1 MARWSL
7 GEAEA
12 EEAVEADM
20 EAEEEA
26 GAGPG
31 YEVKIISQFRRRH
44 FRSLLQQSP
53 GHAVRVLLPP
63 PRGPGRGGAGHDPA
77 DLAHARADEDGEL

>member
-31 YEVKIISQFRRRH
+31 YEVQMSTIILDNFTI
-44 FRSLLQQSP
+44 
-53 GHAVRVLLPP
+53 
-63 PRGPGRGGAGHDPA
+63 
-77 DLAHARADEDGEL
+77 

>member
-1 MARWSL
+1 MPALEDSVARWSL

-20 EAEEEA
+20 EAEEEP

-31 YEVKIISQFRRRH
+31 YEVQRSTIFRDN
-44 FRSLLQQSP
+44 FTI
-53 GHAVRVLLPP
+53 
-63 PRGPGRGGAGHDPA
+63 
-77 DLAHARADEDGEL
+77 

>member
-31 YEVKIISQFRRRH
+31 YEVQMLTIVCEISY
-44 FRSLLQQSP
+44 SYLLT
-53 GHAVRVLLPP
+53 GHTVRVLLPP

-77 DLAHARADEDGEL
+77 DVAHARADEDGEL

>member
-12 EEAVEADM
+12 EEAVEADI

-31 YEVKIISQFRRRH
+31 YEVQMSTIFREHFTIYKEGHFISERTVYCFVK
-44 FRSLLQQSP
+44 FL
-53 GHAVRVLLPP
+53 
-63 PRGPGRGGAGHDPA
+63 
-77 DLAHARADEDGEL
+77 